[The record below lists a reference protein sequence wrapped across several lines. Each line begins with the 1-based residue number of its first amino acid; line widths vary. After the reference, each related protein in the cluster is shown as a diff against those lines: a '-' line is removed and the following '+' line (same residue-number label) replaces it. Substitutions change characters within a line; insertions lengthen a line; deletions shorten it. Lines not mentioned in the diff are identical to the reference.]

1 MTTFRH
7 LFASVLAT
15 YVLAAGGI
23 ATAQLQTVQIG
34 ENKASATGVLAKL
47 KNPGRVAK
55 AVNPTLANLGLQSDP
70 EFTCEIVPGL
80 THVVINP
87 GVRKAAINDV
97 DVLRICKDLM
107 ASGLYDY
114 VEPDFILTALQSTP
128 TDTAYADGTL
138 WGIRNTGAGGGTAG
152 IDVNATP
159 AWSLTPGGSRDIV
172 VAVIDT
178 GIRYTHQDLKNNMWV
193 NPGETAGN
201 GVDDDG
207 NGVVDDVFGLNAI
220 TNSGNPMD
228 DNNHGTHCAGTIA
241 ATANDSGPIVGVAYN
256 VRLMA
261 CKFLSAGGSG
271 QTSDAVECVDYATR
285 MGAQISS
292 NSWGGGGSSQAMLD
306 VIRAANAAGS
316 LFVAAAGNASSNN
329 DTTPTFPANYDSPNV
344 VSVAAIDRNGA
355 LASFSNFGRTKVHV
369 GAPGVAV
376 YSSTRASDTSYASF
390 SGTSMACPHAAGVAA
405 LLKSRS
411 PSLTPTQLRERL
423 VATARPLASL
433 NGRTI
438 SNGMVDARAAL
449 LAGEDGTLDL
459 AITSSAGSIKA
470 GASVAFYV
478 AVTDGGPI
486 TGATV
491 TASIGAEAPVTCL
504 DNGVSPDVAAGDAV
518 YTGTF
523 VIPASGQTVT
533 VNARASKTGKQDG
546 TASASFN
553 VIAPPL
559 NDLFENR
566 IVLAIGSTQTTGNNR
581 NAGSQP
587 NEPLNPSIAG
597 GQSVWWEWNAA
608 TSGSATITTAGSNY
622 DTTLAIY
629 TGAGTLA
636 SLSLVGANDD
646 TNGHTSSVTFDATA
660 GAPYYIQVDGYRG
673 AQGDV
678 RLNYPSPGQAS
689 GPPFITTQPASAGLV
704 EGDPLAV
711 SVAAGGTL
719 PITFQWF
726 KNGVPISGATGTSY
740 NRPSVVLADAGN
752 YTVTVTNPF
761 GNVTSQPAVI
771 SVDPISVRP
780 ANDRFV
786 NAQVLSGSAGSV
798 TGSNSRASGEADEP
812 DHASNSRPLESVWYR
827 WTAPVNGVFTAD
839 TYGSSFDTTLAL
851 YTGSQVNA
859 LTQIAANDDAG
870 NLQSFLTANV
880 TAGQTYSLAV
890 DGTQSAEGLIQLNF
904 NLQPTVPGII
914 NDHFVSRTILG
925 GSSLTV
931 SGNNMGASG
940 ETLEPEH
947 TPTSIPT
954 HSVWWAWTAP
964 VTGVAVVDTQGSDFD
979 TSLGVYTGTNVTA
992 LNRIGSNEDSGGPQ
1006 SQVTFNCT
1014 AGTSYAIA
1022 VDGNGPAQ
1030 GNILLNIVSGSTAP
1044 EIVVEQPA
1052 GTNLVDDSATVN
1064 FGTALNTRTAT
1075 RTFTI
1080 KNTGASGLTG
1090 LRLRLSGQ
1098 HASDFT
1104 VTATPVAPVV
1114 PNGSTTFT
1122 LAFQP
1127 ADAGARNASLQIL
1140 SNDANENPFDIALT
1154 GIGVVVPPD
1163 IEFRIT
1169 TLDSKGAQVVDATS
1183 LIGDDHFGIAVS
1195 GSRLFVN
1202 GDTAAAR
1209 FEATNLSGGAGL
1221 GRKVDGLCSDI
1232 GTGKLY
1238 TLAHNGT
1245 AFVAGNTTVSQ
1256 LIELDGT
1263 TGSATTNIIALA
1275 SPITIGTNSG
1285 LFSGNGRI
1293 VLHNGTNVF
1302 DIRVPSGAVIDLGPM
1317 TRPNWLASESWAVSG
1332 VAEFFGGKLYI
1343 AYRVSGAQR
1352 IDRMPVPSG
1361 TAQPVATFTNLGD
1374 MANWTIS
1381 ISQGRWY
1388 FNHEGAS
1395 QFGGTGTTN
1404 EYAGFADA
1412 TFQTLPPPTITSPRL
1427 ASVYSGQAF
1436 SYQITA
1442 SPEVTGYGANGLPT
1456 GLSLNPSTGLM
1467 TGSVLSPGSYVVT
1480 LSATNAAG
1488 TGTAPLTINVQTMP
1502 ASFFEDFDPDTDRS
1516 LWDEFS
1522 GGAQANRFARPAGD
1536 LSSGNSLWFG
1546 GAGSR
1551 HATTIPLDTRT
1562 GGRVSFLVA
1571 LGNGSR
1577 GRWEQADPG
1586 EEVVVEYSVNGA
1598 PFVAFGTPA
1607 GSSTWEEVEFDLPT
1621 AAEAFG
1627 TRLRFR
1633 QRAHTGR
1640 GLDHFAIDN
1649 VRFGPVVILAPE
1661 IAVEQPAGTG
1671 LVDGAATVS
1680 FPETERQG
1688 EASLTFTVRNLGL
1701 AALTGVAVQ
1710 IDGAHA
1716 ADYQVTAPPE
1726 NSVAPAGSTA
1736 FTVRFSP
1743 SAYGIRTATL
1753 RISSNDAN
1761 ENPFDIALR
1770 GPCVDPLEF
1779 YDDFDPSYKP
1789 GLWLQ
1794 FGGQVSANNRGA
1806 NAGSGSTGNSLHFDG
1821 AGSRHA
1827 TTKALDTRGGGFLS
1841 FKVALA
1847 NSTAPLWES
1856 PDPEEE
1862 IVVEYSL
1869 NGTTFVSLA
1878 GPYTNRTWQAVS
1890 LPLPAESRSATT
1902 HFRFRQ
1908 LSHSGPGLD
1917 HWAIEEVQ
1925 VSSTTP

>member
-1 MTTFRH
+1 MPPLPKLLRS
-7 LFASVLAT
+7 LLAVSWLIGMAT
-15 YVLAAGGI
+15 
-23 ATAQLQTVQIG
+23 ATAQIQTVQIG
-34 ENKASATGVLAKL
+34 DQKASATGVLAKL
-47 KNPGRVAK
+47 KNERGAK
-55 AVNPTLANLGLQSDP
+55 AANPAAANLGMLADP
-70 EFTCEIVPGL
+70 TFQCEIVPGL
-80 THVVINP
+80 THLVINP
-87 GVRKAAINDV
+87 AVRKAAVNDV
-97 DVLRICKDLM
+97 DVLQICKDLM
-107 ASGLYDY
+107 ATGLYEY
-114 VEPDFILTALQSTP
+114 VEPDFILTALQSP
-128 TDTAYADGTL
+128 PSDTAYADGTL

-159 AWSLTPGGSRDIV
+159 AWSLTPGGSRDVI

-193 NPGETAGN
+193 NPGETPGN

-220 TNSGNPMD
+220 SNNGNPMD

-292 NSWGGGGSSQAMLD
+292 NSWGGGGSSQALLD

-316 LFVAAAGNASSNN
+316 LFVAAAGNSASNN
-329 DTTPTFPANYDSPNV
+329 DTVPTFPANYDSPNV

-376 YSSTRASDTSYASF
+376 YSSTTSSDTSYASF

-433 NGRTI
+433 NGRTV

-459 AITSSAGSIKA
+459 AITSSSSSIKA

-478 AVTDGGPI
+478 TVTDGGPI

-491 TASIGAEAPVTCL
+491 TATLGAESPVTFL
-504 DNGVSPDVAAGDAV
+504 DNGVNPDTAAGDGV
-518 YTGTF
+518 YSGFLT
-523 VIPASGQTVT
+523 IPGSGQTVT
-533 VNARASKTGKQDG
+533 VNALASKTGKQNG
-546 TASASFN
+546 TASATFN

-581 NAGSQP
+581 NSGSQP
-587 NEPLNPSIAG
+587 GEPLNPSVSG

-608 TSGSATITTAGSNY
+608 TSGSATITTAGSNF
-622 DTTLAIY
+622 DTTLAVY
-629 TGAGTLA
+629 TGYGTLA
-636 SLSLVGANDD
+636 SLSLIGSNDD
-646 TNGHTSSVTFDATA
+646 TGGPTSSVSFDAIA
-660 GAPYYIQVDGYRG
+660 GASYYLQVDGYRG

-689 GPPFITTQPASAGLV
+689 GPPFLTTQPASAILV
-704 EGDPLAV
+704 EGDPLTVA
-711 SVAAGGTL
+711 VAAGGTL
-719 PITFQWF
+719 PLSFQWS
-726 KNGVPISGATGTSY
+726 KNGSPIPGATGPSY
-740 NRPSVVLADAGN
+740 NLATVTLSDAGS
-752 YTVTVTNPF
+752 YTVTVTNPY
-761 GNVTSQPAVI
+761 GNVTSQPAVV

-780 ANDRFV
+780 PNDRFV
-786 NAQVLSGSAGSV
+786 NAQLLSGSAGSV
-798 TGSNSRASGEADEP
+798 TGSNARASGETDEP

-827 WTAPVNGVFTAD
+827 WTAPVNGVFTAN

-870 NLQSFLTANV
+870 NLQSFITAPV
-880 TAGQTYSLAV
+880 TAGQTYYIGV
-890 DGTQSAEGLIQLNF
+890 DGTQSAEGLILLNF

-914 NDHFVSRTILG
+914 NDNFSNRTILG
-925 GSSLTV
+925 GSSLTMG
-931 SGNNMGASG
+931 GNNMGATG

-947 TPTSIPT
+947 SPTSIPT
-954 HSVWWAWTAP
+954 HSVWWSWTAP
-964 VTGVAVVDTQGSDFD
+964 VNGVAVVDTQGSDFD
-979 TSLGVYTGTNVTA
+979 TSLAVYTGTNVTA
-992 LNRIGSNEDSGGPQ
+992 LTLVRSNEDSGGPQ

-1044 EIVVEQPA
+1044 EIAVEQPA
-1052 GTNLVDDSATVN
+1052 GTNLTDGAATVN
-1064 FGTALNTRTAT
+1064 FGTTLNTRTST
-1075 RTFTI
+1075 RVFTV
-1080 KNTGASGLTG
+1080 KNSGASGLTG
-1090 LRLRLSGQ
+1090 LRLRIEGP
-1098 HASDFT
+1098 HASEFT

-1114 PNGSTTFT
+1114 PSGSTTFT
-1122 LAFQP
+1122 IAFQP
-1127 ADAGARNASLQIL
+1127 TAAGTRTATLQIL
-1140 SNDANENPFDIALT
+1140 SNDADENPFDINLT
-1154 GIGVVVPPD
+1154 GNGVVVPPD

-1169 TLDSKGAQVVDATS
+1169 TLDSKGAQVADATS
-1183 LIGDDHFGIAVS
+1183 VIGDDSTGIAVT
-1195 GSRLFVN
+1195 GTRVFVN

-1209 FEATNLSGGAGL
+1209 FEASNLTGGTGL

-1256 LIELDGT
+1256 LIELDAT
-1263 TGSATTNIIALA
+1263 TGAVTSTVIALA
-1275 SPITIGTNSG
+1275 SPITIASNSG
-1285 LFSGNGRI
+1285 IFSGNGRI

-1332 VAEFFGGKLYI
+1332 VAEFFGGQLYI
-1343 AYRVSGAQR
+1343 AYRVSGANR
-1352 IDRMPVPSG
+1352 IDRIPVPSG
-1361 TAQPVATFTNLGD
+1361 AAQPVASFTNLGD
-1374 MANWTIS
+1374 LANWTVS
-1381 ISQGRWY
+1381 LTQNRWY
-1388 FNHEGAS
+1388 FHHEGAS
-1395 QFGGTGTTN
+1395 QFGGTGSAN
-1404 EYAGFADA
+1404 EYVGLADA
-1412 TFQTLPPPTITSPRL
+1412 TFQTLPPPTISSPRL
-1427 ASVYSGQAF
+1427 ASAYSGQTF

-1442 SPEVTGYGANGLPT
+1442 SPEVTGYGANGLPS
-1456 GLSLNPSTGLM
+1456 GLTVNTSTGLI
-1467 TGSVLSPGSYVVT
+1467 TGSVTTPGSYVVT
-1480 LSATNAAG
+1480 IAATNAAG
-1488 TGTAPLTINVQTMP
+1488 TSTVPVTINIQTMP
-1502 ASFFEDFDPDTDRS
+1502 ASFFEDFDPDTDRT
-1516 LWDEFS
+1516 LWDDFS

-1551 HATTIPLDTRT
+1551 HATTIPLDTRN

-1571 LGNGSR
+1571 LGSGSR

-1586 EEVVVEYSVNGA
+1586 EDVVVEYSVNGA
-1598 PFVAFGTPA
+1598 PFVPFGTPV
-1607 GSSTWEEVEFDLPT
+1607 GSSAWEEVEFDLP
-1621 AAEAFG
+1621 APAEAFG
-1627 TRLRFR
+1627 TRLRFH
-1633 QRAHTGR
+1633 QRSHTGR

-1649 VRFGPVVILAPE
+1649 VRFGPVVNLAPE

-1671 LVDGAATVS
+1671 LVDGASTVS
-1680 FPETERQG
+1680 FPETQRLA

-1710 IDGAHA
+1710 IAGTHDS
-1716 ADYQVTAPPE
+1716 DYQVIAPPE
-1726 NSVAPAGSTA
+1726 GTVAPAGSTS

-1743 SAYGIRTATL
+1743 TAYGIRDAAL
-1753 RISSNDAN
+1753 RISSNDSN
-1761 ENPFDIALR
+1761 ENPFDIVLR
-1770 GPCVDPLEF
+1770 GPCIDPLSF
-1779 YDDFDPSYKP
+1779 YDDFDPGYKP
-1789 GLWLQ
+1789 DLWQQ
-1794 FGGQVSANNRGA
+1794 FGGQVTANTRGA

-1821 AGSRHA
+1821 TGPRHA
-1827 TTKALDTRGGGFLS
+1827 TTKPLDTRGGAILS
-1841 FKVALA
+1841 FKVALG
-1847 NSTAPLWES
+1847 NSTAAFWES

-1862 IVVEYSL
+1862 VVVEYTTD
-1869 NGTTFVSLA
+1869 GTTFVSVGDL
-1878 GPYTNRTWQAVS
+1878 YTSRTWQSVS
-1890 LPLPAESRSATT
+1890 IPLPAEARSATT
-1902 HFRFRQ
+1902 SIRFRQ

-1925 VSSTTP
+1925 VSSSQP